1 MKTAVIIVNYN
12 DGENLIQAA
21 RRMSSYAIAD
31 DVIVVDNNSSD
42 GTSEAVRKVPK
53 THIVY
58 AGKNGGYGFGNNLGM
73 QYAIKELNADHALI
87 MNPDAEVPEEAI
99 KAMLCAMT
107 ADDSAAVCAPV
118 CTTPESTFAAPAA
131 AWPIRVWHLELFEH
145 CPILRR
151 IFAKKT
157 NYPKEFLDG
166 IGSCE
171 VGAVPG
177 SCLMVDLKKI
187 DSIEGY
193 DENVFLYCEENILG
207 YKLKKA
213 SYKTLLLKDVKYLH
227 NHKPALPSPESM
239 KRLTDSELYYF
250 KNYLQVSGF
259 KMLISKILFAVAGLE
274 VRIYSLCRRKK

>member
-1 MKTAVIIVNYN
+1 MKTAVVIVNYN
-12 DGENLIQAA
+12 DGENLIQAV
-21 RRMSSYAIAD
+21 RKMSSYAIVD
-31 DVIVVDNNSSD
+31 DIVVVDNNSSD
-42 GTSEAVRKVPK
+42 GSSEAVREVPK
-53 THIVY
+53 THIIY
-58 AGKNGGYGFGNNLGM
+58 AGNNGGYGFGNNLGM
-73 QYAIKELNADHALI
+73 QYAIKELSADNAII
-87 MNPDAEVPEEAI
+87 MNPDAEIPEEAV

-107 ADDSAAVCAPV
+107 SDDSLAVCAPV

-151 IFAKKT
+151 IFAKKA
-157 NYPKEFLDG
+157 NYSKEYLG
-166 IGSCE
+166 GNGSCE

-187 DSIEGY
+187 DSIGGY

-207 YKLKKA
+207 YKLKEA

-227 NHKPALPSPESM
+227 NHKPALPGSENM

-250 KNYLQVSGF
+250 KNYLKISGF
-259 KMLISKILFAVAGLE
+259 KMLISKVLFAVAGLE
-274 VRIYSLCRRKK
+274 VRIYSLCKKKK

>member
-1 MKTAVIIVNYN
+1 MKTAVVIVNYN
-12 DGENLIQAA
+12 DGENLIQAV
-21 RRMSSYAIAD
+21 RKMSSYAIVD
-31 DVIVVDNNSSD
+31 DIVIVDNNSSD
-42 GTSEAVRKVPK
+42 GSSEAVREVPK
-53 THIVY
+53 THIIY

-118 CTTPESTFAAPAA
+118 CTTPKSTFAAPAA

-177 SCLMVDLKKI
+177 SCLMADLKKI
-187 DSIEGY
+187 NSVGGY